1 MDDVARR
8 TDAGVENA
16 REPEPRDNVTE
27 IKRAGEMK
35 APPAPAGN
43 TPETTPVAASAPSP
57 TRPARNRKRQLL
69 FALLPVALIAGGYTY
84 VTGGQVMSTDN
95 AYVQADIVGIST
107 DVAGIVSEV
116 DVRDNQP
123 VKAGEVLFRLDDKP
137 FRFALERAD
146 AQIGV
151 VSNDLAALK
160 ATYKGMQSQIA
171 QAESDIAFFQTTFKR
186 QQDLATKSVASQ
198 ATYDQAKHDLD
209 GSQQKLVQLQ
219 TQLAGIA
226 AGLNGKP
233 DAPIEEHPRYRDAVA
248 ARAEAAR
255 QLDHTVVRASMDG
268 IVTNVPS
275 LQKGQYLAEATNAFS
290 LVSTDHVWIQA
301 NPKETELT
309 WVWPGQKA
317 EIYVDTYPGANW
329 SGTVDSISPASAAS
343 FSLLPAQN
351 TSGNW
356 VKVVQRI
363 AMRVKIETPPDRPQ
377 LRAGMS
383 VTLDVDTGHARGMP
397 DFIGS
402 AMGMSKNPG
411 TGKNPSM
418 DKKTE
423 NNHG

>member
-1 MDDVARR
+1 MDDAARR
-8 TDAGVENA
+8 TDAGAESA
-16 REPEPRDNVTE
+16 PQQEERDNVTE
-27 IKRAGEMK
+27 IRRAGEVKVAPELVAK
-35 APPAPAGN
+35 APEMAPA
-43 TPETTPVAASAPSP
+43 TASAAPAAS
-57 TRPARNRKRQLL
+57 PARNRKRQFL
-69 FALLPVALIAGGYTY
+69 FALLPIALIAGGYYY
-84 VTGGQVMSTDN
+84 VHGGQVMSTDN
-95 AYVQADIVGIST
+95 AYVQADILGIST

-116 DVRDNQP
+116 DVRDNQS
-123 VKAGEVLFRLDDKP
+123 VKAGDTLFRLDDKP

-151 VSNDLAALK
+151 VRNDLEALK
-160 ATYKGMQSQIA
+160 ASFKGMQSQIV
-171 QAESDIAFFQTTFKR
+171 QAESDIAFYQTAFKR

-209 GSQQKLVQLQ
+209 GAQQKLVQLHN
-219 TQLAGIA
+219 QLAGIA
-226 AGLNGKP
+226 ANLNGNP
-233 DAPIEEHPRYRDAVA
+233 DAPVEEHPRYRDAVA

-255 QLDHTVVRASMDG
+255 QLDHTVVRAPMDG

-275 LQKGQYLAEATNAFS
+275 LQKGQYLADATNAFS

-309 WVWPGQKA
+309 WVRPGQKA
-317 EIYVDTYPGANW
+317 EVYVDTYPGQSW

-383 VTLDVDTGHARGMP
+383 VTLDVDTGHARGLP
-397 DFIGS
+397 DFVGS
-402 AMGMSKNPG
+402 AFGMGG
-411 TGKNPSM
+411 
-418 DKKTE
+418 KKTE

>member
-1 MDDVARR
+1 MDDAVRK
-8 TDAGVENA
+8 TEAGMETVP
-16 REPEPRDNVTE
+16 EPEPRDNVTE
-27 IKRAGEMK
+27 IRRAADAKG
-35 APPAPAGN
+35 AQQSA
-43 TPETTPVAASAPSP
+43 PVAKASEAAPVIASAP
-57 TRPARNRKRQLL
+57 TAARPARNRKRQVL
-69 FALLPVALIAGGYTY
+69 FALLPIALIAGGYYY
-84 VTGGQVMSTDN
+84 VSGGQVMSTDN
-95 AYVQADIVGIST
+95 AYVQADIVGLST

-123 VKAGEVLFRLDDKP
+123 VKAGDTLFRLDDKP

-151 VSNDLAALK
+151 VRNDLEALK
-160 ATYKGMQSQIA
+160 TSYKGMQSQIA
-171 QAESDIAFFQTTFKR
+171 QAESDIAFYQTAFKR

-209 GSQQKLVQLQ
+209 GAQQKLVQLQ
-219 TQLAGIA
+219 NQLAGIA
-226 AGLNGKP
+226 ANLNGKP
-233 DAPIEEHPRYRDAVA
+233 DAQVEEHPRYRDSVA

-255 QLDHTVVRASMDG
+255 QLDHTVVRAPMDG

-309 WVWPGQKA
+309 WVRPGQKA
-317 EIYVDTYPGANW
+317 EIYVDSYPGASW

-363 AMRVKIETPPDRPQ
+363 AMRVKIETPPERPQ

-383 VTLDVDTGHARGMP
+383 VTLDIDTGHARGLP

-402 AMGMSKNPG
+402 AFGMS
-411 TGKNPSM
+411 
-418 DKKTE
+418 KKTE